1 MRAVKKINNN
11 TVICVDSGGMEIVAM
26 GKGIGYP
33 AVPREVPLE
42 EIERTFYDV
51 KSSQL
56 QLFTD
61 IPDEVM
67 LFTAK
72 IIDIAKNELPDELS
86 PNAVFTLADHIA
98 FCIERARKQ
107 IHVRMP
113 LAYDVEQMYPKE
125 YRIGKYAVSKIRK
138 QFQVAVLNEEAV
150 GIAMSLVNSEIY
162 PDGYGGQSRDAS
174 DESMLEDITEIV
186 ESEYHI
192 IIDRETF
199 SYARYATHLQ
209 YLFQR
214 IHEGKTI
221 DTDNLQMYGT
231 MQEEYPELT
240 ACVDKIGEHLKTKW
254 KCELS
259 EEEKLYIGLHV
270 NRICIK
276 EGM

>member
-1 MRAVKKINNN
+1 MRAIKKINNN
-11 TVICVDSGGMEIVAM
+11 TVICVDSSGAEIVAM
-26 GKGIGYP
+26 GKGIGFP
-33 AVPREVPLE
+33 AVPREVSLG

-56 QLFTD
+56 QLFQE
-61 IPDEVM
+61 IPEEVL
-67 LFTAK
+67 LFSAQ
-72 IIDIAKNELPDELS
+72 IIDIARNELTNELS
-86 PNAVFTLADHIA
+86 PNAVFTLADHIS

-125 YRIGKYAVSKIRK
+125 YRIGKYAVSRIWK
-138 QFQVAVLNEEAV
+138 QFHVGLQNDEAV
-150 GIAMSLVNSEIY
+150 GIAMNIVNSEIY
-162 PDGYGGQSRDAS
+162 PTNEAESNRDIS
-174 DESMLEDITEIV
+174 DEKMLEDITEIV
-186 ESEYHI
+186 ESEYRI
-192 IIDRETF
+192 IIERETF

-214 IHEGKTI
+214 IHAGKTI

-240 ACVDKIGEHLKTKW
+240 ACVDRIADHLNSQW
-254 KCELS
+254 GCDLS

-270 NRICIK
+270 NRICVK